1 MIHRWQVESVYY
13 SLLKECIEAG
23 ICKMVDIDQ
32 CIYFFMLI
40 NVKKIVI
47 LLKKIYFN
55 IILKYMYWLQLNV
68 TNHEMMYC
76 ILRSA
81 CVLSHPC
88 DIPTFKSF
96 QSSNCLYYVLLQQ
109 TRIIFN
115 NNVLLSLSVSKYFSI
130 NLQKQFRRSSG

>member
-1 MIHRWQVESVYY
+1 MTGKKCIFIQFVDSMNWIKLEYVKWQTQISI
-13 SLLKECIEAG
+13 STFLI
-23 ICKMVDIDQ
+23 
-32 CIYFFMLI
+32 LI
-40 NVKKIVI
+40 NVKKMVI
-47 LLKKIYFN
+47 LLKKNIINN

-88 DIPTFKSF
+88 DIQTFKSF
-96 QSSNCLYYVLLQQ
+96 QLSNCLYYVLLQQ
-109 TRIIFN
+109 TKIIFN
-115 NNVLLSLSVSKYFSI
+115 NNGLLSLSVSKYFSI

>member
-13 SLLKECIEAG
+13 SLLKEWIEAG

-32 CIYFFMLI
+32 RIYFFMLI

-47 LLKKIYFN
+47 LLKKTYFN
-55 IILKYMYWLQLNV
+55 IICIEIHVLNV

-88 DIPTFKSF
+88 DIQILKSF
-96 QSSNCLYYVLLQQ
+96 QLSNCLYYVLLQQ

-115 NNVLLSLSVSKYFSI
+115 NNGLLSLSVSKYFSI

>member
-1 MIHRWQVESVYY
+1 
-13 SLLKECIEAG
+13 
-23 ICKMVDIDQ
+23 
-32 CIYFFMLI
+32 MLI

-88 DIPTFKSF
+88 DIDADF
-96 QSSNCLYYVLLQQ
+96 QIFSVIKLPLLCAF
-109 TRIIFN
+109 TTD
-115 NNVLLSLSVSKYFSI
+115 
-130 NLQKQFRRSSG
+130 